1 MPLATENGATHA
13 GNDSKGRRVMRIILG
28 AIAGVVVWTIIVTAC
43 DIAVRK
49 LWIEY
54 ALVEKSLAFTLPMM
68 IARLSESAACSV
80 LSGFVAALIAKE
92 RVKSAA
98 AAGLVLLAIF
108 LPVHISIWHKLPVW
122 YHLVFF
128 ASLPLLSLAGCCC
141 GPRQFQS
148 RQWRKRFPKRNDGR
162 TRRQKIDQM
171 PTTRRGRFSRTQRVS

>member
-1 MPLATENGATHA
+1 MPLATKNGATHA

-28 AIAGVVVWTIIVTAC
+28 AIAGVIVWTVVVTAC

-54 ALVEKSLAFTLPMM
+54 ALVEK
-68 IARLSESAACSV
+68 

-92 RVKSAA
+92 RVKSA

-128 ASLPLLSLAGCCC
+128 TSLPVLSLAG
-141 GPRQFQS
+141 GLL
-148 RQWRKRFPKRNDGR
+148 
-162 TRRQKIDQM
+162 RRPAGISQT
-171 PTTRRGRFSRTQRVS
+171 PATQAALPEA